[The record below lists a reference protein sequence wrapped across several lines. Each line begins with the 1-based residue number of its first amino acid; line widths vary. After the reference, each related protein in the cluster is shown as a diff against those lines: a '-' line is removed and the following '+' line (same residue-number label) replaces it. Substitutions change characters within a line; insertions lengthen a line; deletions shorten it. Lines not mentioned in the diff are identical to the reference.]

1 MDGERQPDVL
11 EAPGALRQHAEGAV
25 ARGRLVDQDRPG
37 LAEPG
42 QLDLGDLAGGLADD
56 VGALPFE
63 RMVLD
68 EHLEAV
74 HRLQGQRGRDGG
86 PVVRQEGDARRSQGE
101 RAAEGVTV
109 AASELPDRAQQVVAA
124 AVADRVVVDARRA
137 LRERPAPEQV
147 DGGPACGHQAGGPAH
162 VLADEAV
169 GVLVAE
175 DREGRPPLGAV
186 GRVGGV
192 WRVGIPAEADR
203 VGLGRRVVSGEL
215 VGEVVGGLIFK
226 FQGHHRSIPFHIF
239 QGHIFQGHHRSIPF
253 HIFQGHHRSIPFSD
267 CYAHKI

>member
-1 MDGERQPDVL
+1 M
-11 EAPGALRQHAEGAV
+11 
-25 ARGRLVDQDRPG
+25 DQDRPG

>member
-1 MDGERQPDVL
+1 MDGERHPDVL
-11 EAPGALRQHAEGAV
+11 EAPGTLGQHAEGAV

-42 QLDLGDLAGGLADD
+42 QLNLGDLAGGVADD
-56 VGALPFE
+56 VGALPFK

-74 HRLQGQRGRDGG
+74 LRLQGQRGRDGG

-101 RAAEGVTV
+101 CAAEGVTV
-109 AASELPDRAQQVVAA
+109 AAGELPDRAQQVVAA
-124 AVADRVVVDARRA
+124 AVADCVVVDARRA
-137 LRERPAPEQV
+137 LRERPAPEHV
-147 DGGPACGHQAGGPAH
+147 DRGPLRGHQAGDPAH

-192 WRVGIPAEADR
+192 WRAEISS
-203 VGLGRRVVSGEL
+203 RRIGWAWAGASCPVSWSA
-215 VGEVVGGLIFK
+215 
-226 FQGHHRSIPFHIF
+226 R
-239 QGHIFQGHHRSIPF
+239 
-253 HIFQGHHRSIPFSD
+253 
-267 CYAHKI
+267 